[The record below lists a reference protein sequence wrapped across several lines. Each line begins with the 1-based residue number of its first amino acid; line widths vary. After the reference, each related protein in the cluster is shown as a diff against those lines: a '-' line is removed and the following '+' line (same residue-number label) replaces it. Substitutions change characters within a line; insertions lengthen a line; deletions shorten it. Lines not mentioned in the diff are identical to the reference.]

1 MFAFETFCA
10 PLSPKLS
17 IPPSCDQ
24 VKICKNKNDIKE
36 MHPGIEF
43 SPCSTELGH
52 EEVSVP
58 FVYQMCELKRL
69 IIRQLKKAAKWNA
82 NSKWFRLSLAWLKAG
97 CLAVSHWMYSL
108 SKDWDEAPL
117 CDIIMQQKLQQHNKR
132 SSAVTL
138 TVSITTHIIDYM
150 DFQHIFQYMTQ
161 IINITEASL
170 LPYLFISLW

>member
-10 PLSPKLS
+10 PPSPKLS

-24 VKICKNKNDIKE
+24 VKICKNKNDMKE
-36 MHPGIEF
+36 MHPSLFNWTGSWGGICAF
-43 SPCSTELGH
+43 CLSDVRAQTTDNQT
-52 EEVSVP
+52 V
-58 FVYQMCELKRL
+58 
-69 IIRQLKKAAKWNA
+69 KKSSKVKCKF
-82 NSKWFRLSLAWLKAG
+82 KWFRLSLAWLKAG

-132 SSAVTL
+132 SSTVTL